1 MNWKEE
7 ELLERVRRCEG
18 GGKGRRG
25 RKRAVK
31 EWKEIRAIEI
41 QPSSRFPG
49 TCTSGNSPTAKWICD
64 KVTLERTRNSDKETS
79 FPSVPLSFSLSAGRT
94 SVERFERERKTERGR
109 RRQDDGG
116 WREEGDEAWWK
127 SRGLGR
133 RKETRADNV
142 RVMVA
147 PGYFYISWETR

>member
-1 MNWKEE
+1 M
-7 ELLERVRRCEG
+7 ERG
-18 GGKGRRG
+18 GRG

-79 FPSVPLSFSLSAGRT
+79 FPSVPLSLFLFLSRSHLGRAIPT
-94 SVERFERERKTERGR
+94 REEDRGR
-109 RRQDDGG
+109 GKDDGG
-116 WREEGDEAWWK
+116 GWRTEGKKARLEKQRLGKKERD
-127 SRGLGR
+127 SRGQCPSNGR
-133 RKETRADNV
+133 PRLLLYPGETR
-142 RVMVA
+142 
-147 PGYFYISWETR
+147 